1 MQPLLTTGVAAVKIY
16 KREDEVEIDVKPSTK
31 GALKAA
37 ATAMVIA
44 RPFGPAGMA
53 FAAGIGGVL
62 GYVLESD

>member
-16 KREDEVEIDVKPSTK
+16 KREDDVDIEIRPSTK
-31 GALKAA
+31 GAIKGA
-37 ATAMVIA
+37 ATGMVIA

-62 GYVLESD
+62 GYILSDD